1 MSSELTGEE
10 YPAPAYPQEA
20 LEESTDLWE
29 EIVRLRNLG
38 QPAALCTVLLARGST
53 PGKETMKML
62 VRGDGSALG
71 SVGGGCV
78 ERDVM
83 QMAQEVIQTDRAQTR
98 SFTLNQA
105 DVPESGLIC
114 GGQVTILAE
123 PVVPPV
129 LVLLGGGHVSGAAV
143 RVARECDFRV
153 EVCDTRPEY
162 ACAAKHPAA
171 HATFCGAWE
180 EALARYGL
188 AQHHYLVI
196 LTPGHRE
203 DLAALRAV
211 WKRGCQPKYL
221 GLIGS
226 RAKKAQLDRILGDE
240 GVPEAW
246 LQAVKTPI
254 GLEIGAKAAGEIAVS
269 LVGELVRLRRCGLL
283 QPAAAKPLR

>member
-1 MSSELTGEE
+1 
-10 YPAPAYPQEA
+10 
-20 LEESTDLWE
+20 
-29 EIVRLRNLG
+29 
-38 QPAALCTVLLARGST
+38 
-53 PGKETMKML
+53 ML

-78 ERDVM
+78 ERDVVA
-83 QMAQEVIQTDRAQTR
+83 MALEVLASDRAQTR

-129 LVLLGGGHVSGAAV
+129 LVLLGGGHVAGAAV

-162 ACAAKHPAA
+162 ASAAKHPAA
-171 HATFCGAWE
+171 HATFAGTWE

-188 AQHHYLVI
+188 AQHHYLVV
-196 LTPGHRE
+196 LTPGHQD

-211 WKRGCQPKYL
+211 WRRGCRPKYL

-226 RAKKAQLDRILGDE
+226 RAKKAQLDRILADE
-240 GVPEAW
+240 GVPAEW

-269 LVGELVRLRRCGLL
+269 LVGELVRLRRQGRVE
-283 QPAAAKPLR
+283 PARAKPVRP